1 MAAVASPMTP
11 RQFDDQNIQWREL
24 EGFKH
29 LMVSIFFIDEARNRV
44 DLLIKFDPNEK
55 VLLHRHLADTNTF
68 VVEGDHVIYE
78 PDGSVREARPVG
90 QYTFGTGRDAHD
102 EGGGPN
108 GCVLYYSVR
117 GESDALFE
125 MLDADLNV
133 TATLHTADFKAVW
146 DAQQQ
151 GLMPCR
157 RAVTPDASDGL

>member
-1 MAAVASPMTP
+1 MATVASPITSY
-11 RQFDDQNIQWREL
+11 QFDDRTIQWREL
-24 EGFKH
+24 PGFKH
-29 LMVSIFFIDEARNRV
+29 MLVSIFFVDEARNRV

-78 PDGSVREARPVG
+78 PDGHVREVRPVG
-90 QYTFGTGRDAHD
+90 RYTFGTGRDAHD

-117 GESDALFE
+117 GDTDALFD
-125 MLDADLNV
+125 MLDANLNV
-133 TATLHTADFKAVW
+133 VATLHTADFKAVL

-151 GLMPCR
+151 
-157 RAVTPDASDGL
+157 A

>member
-1 MAAVASPMTP
+1 MATAASLMTA
-11 RQFDDQNIQWREL
+11 RQFDDRLIQWREL
-24 EGFKH
+24 AGFKH
-29 LMVSIFFIDEARNRV
+29 MMVSIFFVDEQRNRI

-78 PDGSVREARPVG
+78 PDGRVREVRPVG

-108 GCVLYYSVR
+108 GCILYYSVR
-117 GESDALFE
+117 GETDALFE
-125 MLDADLNV
+125 MFDANLNV
-133 TATLHTADFKAVW
+133 AATLRTGDFKAVF

-151 GLMPCR
+151 
-157 RAVTPDASDGL
+157 A

>member
-11 RQFDDQNIQWREL
+11 QQFDERNIRWSEL
-24 EGFKH
+24 EGFTH
-29 LMVSIFFIDEARNRV
+29 MMVSIFFVDEARNRV

-78 PDGSVREARPVG
+78 PDGSVRESRPVG

-117 GESDALFE
+117 GESDALFD
-125 MLDADLNV
+125 MLDTDMNV
-133 TATLHTADFKAVW
+133 TATLHTADFKAIF

-151 GLMPCR
+151 
-157 RAVTPDASDGL
+157 AA

>member
-1 MAAVASPMTP
+1 MATATSPTSPMTAH
-11 RQFDDQNIQWREL
+11 QFDDRRIQWREL
-24 EGFKH
+24 AGFTH
-29 LMVSIFFIDEARNRV
+29 MMVSIFFVDEQRNRV

-78 PDGSVREARPVG
+78 PDGGVREVRPVG

-117 GESDALFE
+117 GETDALFE
-125 MLDADLNV
+125 MFDANLQV
-133 TATLHTADFKAVW
+133 TATLRTSDFKAVF

-151 GLMPCR
+151 
-157 RAVTPDASDGL
+157 A

>member
-1 MAAVASPMTP
+1 MATAVSPMTTSE
-11 RQFDDQNIQWREL
+11 FDDRHIQWREL
-24 EGFKH
+24 AGFKH
-29 LMVSIFFIDEARNRV
+29 MMVSIFYVDEAKNLV

-78 PDGSVREARPVG
+78 PDGQVREVRPVG
-90 QYTFGTGRDAHD
+90 RYTFGTGRDAHD

-117 GESDALFE
+117 GETEALFD

-133 TATLHTADFKAVW
+133 VATLRIGDFKAAF
-146 DAQQQ
+146 DAQKE
-151 GLMPCR
+151 
-157 RAVTPDASDGL
+157 A

>member
-24 EGFKH
+24 EGFSH
-29 LMVSIFFIDEARNRV
+29 MMVSIFFIDEARNRV

-78 PDGSVREARPVG
+78 PDGSVRESRPVG

-125 MLDADLNV
+125 MLDANLNV

-151 GLMPCR
+151 
-157 RAVTPDASDGL
+157 AA

>member
-1 MAAVASPMTP
+1 MATAVSPMTTSE
-11 RQFDDQNIQWREL
+11 FDDRHIQWREL
-24 EGFKH
+24 AGFKH
-29 LMVSIFFIDEARNRV
+29 MMVSIFYVDEAKNLV

-78 PDGSVREARPVG
+78 PDGQVREVRPVG
-90 QYTFGTGRDAHD
+90 RYTFGTGRDAHD

-117 GESDALFE
+117 GETEALFD

-133 TATLHTADFKAVW
+133 VATLRTGDFKAAF
-146 DAQQQ
+146 DAQKE
-151 GLMPCR
+151 
-157 RAVTPDASDGL
+157 A

>member
-1 MAAVASPMTP
+1 MATAASPMTP
-11 RQFDDQNIQWREL
+11 RQFDDRRIQWREL
-24 EGFKH
+24 AGFKH
-29 LMVSIFFIDEARNRV
+29 MMVSIFFVDEQRNRI

-78 PDGSVREARPVG
+78 PDGRVREVRPVG

-117 GESDALFE
+117 GETDALFE
-125 MLDADLNV
+125 MFDANLNV
-133 TATLHTADFKAVW
+133 AATLRTGDFKAVF

-151 GLMPCR
+151 
-157 RAVTPDASDGL
+157 A

>member
-24 EGFKH
+24 EGFSH
-29 LMVSIFFIDEARNRV
+29 MMVSIFFIDEARNRV

-78 PDGSVREARPVG
+78 PDGSVREVRPVG

-117 GESDALFE
+117 GESNALFE

-151 GLMPCR
+151 
-157 RAVTPDASDGL
+157 A

>member
-1 MAAVASPMTP
+1 MATVASPITSY
-11 RQFDDQNIQWREL
+11 QFDDRTIQWREL
-24 EGFKH
+24 PGFKH
-29 LMVSIFFIDEARNRV
+29 MLVSIFFVDEARNRV

-78 PDGSVREARPVG
+78 PDGRVREVRPVG
-90 QYTFGTGRDAHD
+90 RYTFGTGRDAHD

-117 GESDALFE
+117 GDTDALFD
-125 MLDADLNV
+125 MLDANLNV
-133 TATLHTADFKAVW
+133 VATLHTADFKAVL

-151 GLMPCR
+151 
-157 RAVTPDASDGL
+157 A

>member
-24 EGFKH
+24 EGFSH
-29 LMVSIFFIDEARNRV
+29 MMVSIFFIDEARNRV

-78 PDGSVREARPVG
+78 PDGSVREVRPVG

-117 GESDALFE
+117 GESDALFD

-151 GLMPCR
+151 
-157 RAVTPDASDGL
+157 AA